1 MIAQSALH
9 PPTSDSGLIVPCGII
24 YPSLSFKKLVDGPIS
39 SIYQQLNDD
48 HNNSVVVCSHIFWK
62 PICQNDDKRAPHH
75 LVLYSPLFLIQYN
88 TPPWYSQYN
97 KTWVNSNVELHM
109 RDTRSSNSSS
119 SFSKERLLKRSFSKR
134 TLVQKI
140 IFQKNACSK
149 DHFPK
154 ECLFKRSFSKRM
166 LILVKSNVK

>member
-75 LVLYSPLFLIQYN
+75 LVLYSPLFLILQYKY
-88 TPPWYSQYN
+88 TPLIFTIQQNMGQFKCGTP
-97 KTWVNSNVELHM
+97 M
-109 RDTRSSNSSS
+109 RDTRSSNGSS

-140 IFQKNACSK
+140 IFPKNAN
-149 DHFPK
+149 FGQ
-154 ECLFKRSFSKRM
+154 
-166 LILVKSNVK
+166 VKC

>member
-48 HNNSVVVCSHIFWK
+48 NNNSVVVCSHIFWK

-88 TPPWYSQYN
+88 TPPDIHNTTKHGSIQMW
-97 KTWVNSNVELHM
+97 NSLWGTLDLRTVLPH
-109 RDTRSSNSSS
+109 
-119 SFSKERLLKRSFSKR
+119 FPKERLLKRSFCKTALVEKIISQKTANFGQVKRSTNKNLTSKR
-134 TLVQKI
+134 
-140 IFQKNACSK
+140 A
-149 DHFPK
+149 
-154 ECLFKRSFSKRM
+154 
-166 LILVKSNVK
+166 

>member
-75 LVLYSPLFLIQYN
+75 LVLYSPLFLILHYKY
-88 TPPWYSQYN
+88 TPWYSQYN

-119 SFSKERLLKRSFSKR
+119 SFSKK
-134 TLVQKI
+134 TLVEKI
-140 IFQKNACSK
+140 IFQKSACWK

-154 ECLFKRSFSKRM
+154 ERLFKRSFSKRM

>member
-75 LVLYSPLFLIQYN
+75 LVLYSPLFLIQYKY
-88 TPPWYSQYN
+88 TPLIFTIQRNMGQFKCGTPYEGHQIFKQFFLIFQKNACWKDY
-97 KTWVNSNVELHM
+97 
-109 RDTRSSNSSS
+109 
-119 SFSKERLLKRSFSKR
+119 FAKERLLKRSFSKR
-134 TLVQKI
+134 L
-140 IFQKNACSK
+140 
-149 DHFPK
+149 
-154 ECLFKRSFSKRM
+154 
-166 LILVKSNVK
+166 LILVKSDIKW